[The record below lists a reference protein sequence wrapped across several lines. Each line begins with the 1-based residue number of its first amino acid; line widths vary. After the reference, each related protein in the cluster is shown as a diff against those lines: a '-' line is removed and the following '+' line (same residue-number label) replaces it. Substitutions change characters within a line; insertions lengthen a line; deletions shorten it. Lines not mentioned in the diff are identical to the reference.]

1 MCDADVMQ
9 MQMWSVMQ
17 MWDADVGC
25 RCDQCVCDVDA
36 TCNADAIYDADVTRA
51 CAMQM

>member
-1 MCDADVMQ
+1 MISVCDADVAC
-9 MQMWSVMQ
+9 
-17 MWDADVGC
+17 DADVGC

-36 TCNADAIYDADVTRA
+36 TCNADAIYDANVTRA